1 MDEGILFESVTSE
14 SFVSKLESTF
24 QQVSMEYL
32 QATFQAQTYMVFVFH
47 IGVLET
53 LQAIQ
58 YPRFSEVLANAGS
71 VISTLLLTSV
81 LIVLLN

>member
-1 MDEGILFESVTSE
+1 
-14 SFVSKLESTF
+14 
-24 QQVSMEYL
+24 
-32 QATFQAQTYMVFVFH
+32 MVFVFH